1 MVPSIFGC
9 FGITDF
15 LSMVEQSKLALS
27 KQAEKLKVLL
37 HDWISKRKESVR
49 TLRALAE
56 KLMEHHHNVCIAK
69 VAGSSASVAGF
80 VFTAVGFGL
89 SFTTFGAS
97 LILTGVG
104 LGVGAAGGVTNA
116 GSLIAET
123 CIQKDTFNTAQKII
137 DNDREATE
145 AIEKLL
151 EEFGTEAQK
160 IEIGNGLRAGIS
172 GALVVKN
179 CLEAGL
185 KFGARIAGMAA
196 GEGGEALFRGL
207 SVAGRVAHIGSFAFS
222 AILLPV
228 DLYTLVTSSME
239 IDASRNGMEDEQP
252 KAVKK
257 LRELADELEKKMP
270 NEEDFARDLDDFI
283 SNVMS
288 TLNRNTNS
296 VMPLKS

>member
-1 MVPSIFGC
+1 
-9 FGITDF
+9 
-15 LSMVEQSKLALS
+15 
-27 KQAEKLKVLL
+27 
-37 HDWISKRKESVR
+37 
-49 TLRALAE
+49 
-56 KLMEHHHNVCIAK
+56 MER
-69 VAGSSASVAGF
+69 F
-80 VFTAVGFGL
+80 
-89 SFTTFGAS
+89 

-104 LGVGAAGGVTNA
+104 LGVGAARGVTNA
-116 GSLIAET
+116 GSLIAEA

-145 AIEKLL
+145 LL

-160 IEIGNGLRAGIS
+160 IKRGNGLRAGIS

-185 KFGARIAGMAA
+185 KFGAGIAGMAA

-222 AILLPV
+222 AILPPV

-239 IDASRNGMEDEQP
+239 IDASRNGIEDEEP

-283 SNVMS
+283 SDVMS
-288 TLNRNTNS
+288 T
-296 VMPLKS
+296 

>member
-1 MVPSIFGC
+1 
-9 FGITDF
+9 
-15 LSMVEQSKLALS
+15 
-27 KQAEKLKVLL
+27 
-37 HDWISKRKESVR
+37 
-49 TLRALAE
+49 
-56 KLMEHHHNVCIAK
+56 MER
-69 VAGSSASVAGF
+69 F
-80 VFTAVGFGL
+80 
-89 SFTTFGAS
+89 

-104 LGVGAAGGVTNA
+104 LGVGAARGVTNA
-116 GSLIAET
+116 GSLTAEA

-145 AIEKLL
+145 LL

-160 IEIGNGLRAGIS
+160 IKRGNGLRAGIS

-196 GEGGEALFRGL
+196 NEGGEALFRGL
-207 SVAGRVAHIGSFAFS
+207 SVAGRVAHIGGFAFS
-222 AILLPV
+222 ASLLPV

-239 IDASRNGMEDEQP
+239 IDASRNGIEDEEP

-283 SNVMS
+283 SDVMS
-288 TLNRNTNS
+288 T
-296 VMPLKS
+296 

>member
-1 MVPSIFGC
+1 
-9 FGITDF
+9 
-15 LSMVEQSKLALS
+15 
-27 KQAEKLKVLL
+27 
-37 HDWISKRKESVR
+37 
-49 TLRALAE
+49 
-56 KLMEHHHNVCIAK
+56 MER
-69 VAGSSASVAGF
+69 F
-80 VFTAVGFGL
+80 
-89 SFTTFGAS
+89 

-104 LGVGAAGGVTNA
+104 LGVGAARGVTNA
-116 GSLIAET
+116 GSLIAEA

-145 AIEKLL
+145 LL
-151 EEFGTEAQK
+151 EVFGTEAQK
-160 IEIGNGLRAGIS
+160 IKTGNGLRAGIS

-196 GEGGEALFRGL
+196 NEGGEALFRGL
-207 SVAGRVAHIGSFAFS
+207 SVAGRVAHIGGFAFS
-222 AILLPV
+222 ASLLPV

-239 IDASRNGMEDEQP
+239 IDASRNGIEDEEP

-288 TLNRNTNS
+288 T
-296 VMPLKS
+296 

>member
-1 MVPSIFGC
+1 
-9 FGITDF
+9 
-15 LSMVEQSKLALS
+15 
-27 KQAEKLKVLL
+27 
-37 HDWISKRKESVR
+37 
-49 TLRALAE
+49 
-56 KLMEHHHNVCIAK
+56 MER
-69 VAGSSASVAGF
+69 F
-80 VFTAVGFGL
+80 
-89 SFTTFGAS
+89 

-104 LGVGAAGGVTNA
+104 LGVGAARGVTNA
-116 GSLIAET
+116 GSLIAEA

-145 AIEKLL
+145 LL

-160 IEIGNGLRAGIS
+160 IKRGNGLRAGIS

-185 KFGARIAGMAA
+185 KFGAGIAGMAA

-207 SVAGRVAHIGSFAFS
+207 SVAGRVAHIGGFAFS
-222 AILLPV
+222 ASLLPV

-239 IDASRNGMEDEQP
+239 IDASRNGIEDEEP

-283 SNVMS
+283 SDVMS
-288 TLNRNTNS
+288 T
-296 VMPLKS
+296 